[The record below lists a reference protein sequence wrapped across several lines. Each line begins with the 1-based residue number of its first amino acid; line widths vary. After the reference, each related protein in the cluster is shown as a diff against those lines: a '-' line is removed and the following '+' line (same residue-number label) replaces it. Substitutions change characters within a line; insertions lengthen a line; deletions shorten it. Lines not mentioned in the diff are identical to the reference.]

1 MNGVFELPVE
11 PVPYRQNTS
20 RLSALEQ
27 IEDMMDEIAKA
38 ELGSLSSS
46 AGVLEAVRDFIYPSP
61 GGGPLEETRGP
72 GGRDKT
78 QREQELHRQV
88 EGDSAQR
95 PLVRAK
101 KSPSALRR

>member
-27 IEDMMDEIAKA
+27 IEDMMDKIAKA

-46 AGVLEAVRDFIYPSP
+46 AGVLEAVRDVIYPSP
-61 GGGPLEETRGP
+61 GGGPLEERLVVQEGDTARAGIAPP
-72 GGRDKT
+72 GG
-78 QREQELHRQV
+78 
-88 EGDSAQR
+88 G
-95 PLVRAK
+95 
-101 KSPSALRR
+101 